1 MKTSFKVRGKAYEAV
16 IEKRERGEGDKHHP
30 YHVTVSGQPG
40 GDVSGTLQ
48 LTDSAL
54 EAAQKKGS
62 DSDQA
67 LASAC
72 GRSITAELVIRKLKP
87 DFSFIVD
94 HRWV

>member
-1 MKTSFKVRGKAYEAV
+1 MKTSFKVRGKDYEAV
-16 IEKRERGEGDKHHP
+16 IEKRERGEGDKYNP
-30 YHVTVSGQPG
+30 YGVTVTGQPG
-40 GDVSGTLQ
+40 GSISGTLQ

-54 EAAQKKGS
+54 EAAQKKGG
-62 DSDQA
+62 DANGA

-72 GRSITAELVIRKLKP
+72 GRSIAAELVIRKLKP